1 MPTDNGYAF
10 HRFTRRSL
18 REDMFFHG
26 GPRPGE
32 PFPDFDVAT
41 AEGGRLRKEDLR
53 GRPFV
58 VITSSLTCPM
68 TASANRKFVD
78 LHRELGK
85 KIDFVTLYVRE
96 AHPGDRLWQPSTI
109 EDKRARAKQLQERDR
124 IAWSVGIDDL
134 EGTLH
139 RALDAKANSAYIVD
153 RDGKVAFRALW
164 AADPAVAEAIRFVAE
179 GALPRKRESRRRVG
193 PILAGVGLM
202 SETLRPA
209 GLEAERDLR
218 QQIPPMYALSKIAAF
233 YRVLPPFARGVAAAA
248 TLATGIGV
256 LIMTMRA
263 IARRR
268 A

>member
-1 MPTDNGYAF
+1 MPTDNGYAYN
-10 HRFTRRSL
+10 HFTRRSL
-18 REDMFFHG
+18 REDMRFHG

-32 PFPDFDVAT
+32 PFPDFDIAT

-58 VITSSLTCPM
+58 VVTSSLTCPM
-68 TASANRKFVD
+68 TASANRKLYD
-78 LHRELGK
+78 LHRQLGK

-109 EDKRARAKQLQERDR
+109 DDKRARAKQLQERDK
-124 IAWSVGIDDL
+124 ISWTVGVDDL

-139 RALDAKANSAYIVD
+139 RAIDTKANSAYVVS

-164 AADPAVAEAIRFVAE
+164 AADPALTEAIRFVAE
-179 GALPRKRESRRRVG
+179 GAMPRRRESLRRVG

-202 SETLRPA
+202 NETLRPA
-209 GLEAERDLR
+209 GREAERDLR
-218 QQIPPMYALSKIAAF
+218 QQVPPMYALSKIAAL
-233 YRVLPPFARGVAAAA
+233 YRMLPPLARGVAAAA
-248 TLATGIGV
+248 TLAAGIGV
-256 LIMTMRA
+256 IVTTIRA

-268 A
+268 S